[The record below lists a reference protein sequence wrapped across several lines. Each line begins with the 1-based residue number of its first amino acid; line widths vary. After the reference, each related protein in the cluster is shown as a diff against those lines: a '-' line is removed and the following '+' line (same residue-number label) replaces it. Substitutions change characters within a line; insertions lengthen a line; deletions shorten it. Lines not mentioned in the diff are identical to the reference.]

1 MAAKVDAPRDGRTF
15 RVQDSLRNGTPV
27 TFRAATP
34 EDAGRLV
41 KAFEGLERSTVYTR
55 FFGYRGAPTP
65 RELARL
71 GEIDF
76 VNDVMLVATV
86 MREGEEVVVGTA
98 RYAAVGE
105 GAAEVAF
112 TVEEDYQGQGLARR
126 FLGHLAGIARGHG
139 FTRFEAYVLP
149 GNAAML
155 AVFER
160 SGLAMTRRR
169 EDDAVH
175 VSLAL

>member
-1 MAAKVDAPRDGRTF
+1 MATKPDDARGARGF
-15 RVQDSLRNGTPV
+15 RVEDTLRDGTPV
-27 TFRAATP
+27 TFRAVRVDDGP
-34 EDAGRLV
+34 RLV

-55 FFGYRGAPTP
+55 FFGYRGAPTA

-71 GEIDF
+71 DEIDF

-86 MREGEEVVVGTA
+86 VRDGEEVVAGTG
-98 RYAAVGE
+98 RYAAVGD

-126 FLGHLAGIARGHG
+126 LLAHLAGIARGHG
-139 FTRFEAYVLP
+139 FARLEAYVLP
-149 GNAAML
+149 GNGAML

-169 EDDAVH
+169 EDEVVR